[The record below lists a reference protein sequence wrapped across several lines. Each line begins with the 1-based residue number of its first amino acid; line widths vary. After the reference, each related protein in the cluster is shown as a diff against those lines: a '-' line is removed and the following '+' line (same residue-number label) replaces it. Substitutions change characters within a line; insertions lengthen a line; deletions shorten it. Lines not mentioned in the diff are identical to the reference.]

1 MTLTSNS
8 NTADHE
14 PAPEQVEDADEQ
26 AVSGDSEQAQT
37 EPQGEDALA
46 ALTAERD
53 ELKDRVL
60 RVAAEMENYKKRS
73 ERDKADFLKRANESL
88 VRDLL
93 PVLDGLERA
102 AAHAQEEDEDQA
114 VSKGLSLL
122 QQELSKVL
130 ERYGLEKVEAMG
142 LAFNPEFH
150 EAMMQQDDPEAEE
163 NTVLQELQKGYIF
176 QGRLL
181 RPAMVVVSKKP
192 APVEDEGTEIP
203 IKVH

>member
-1 MTLTSNS
+1 MTLTSKS
-8 NTADHE
+8 NTADGE
-14 PAPEQVEDADEQ
+14 SARDQVEDMDQQ
-26 AVSGDSEQAQT
+26 AVSGDSEKAGT
-37 EPQGEDALA
+37 EPEGKDALA
-46 ALTAERD
+46 ALIAERD

-102 AAHAQEEDEDQA
+102 ASHAQEQHGDQA
-114 VSKGLSLL
+114 VSEGLALL
-122 QQELSKVL
+122 QQELLKVL
-130 ERYGLEKVEAMG
+130 ERYGLEKVEALG
-142 LAFNPEFH
+142 LAFNPEYH

-163 NTVLQELQKGYIF
+163 NTVLQELQKGYTF

-192 APVEDEGTEIP
+192 ALVEDEGVEIP